1 MELHLSDRHIVALN
15 LLLVTILAYFGA
27 LALNDVVGLRNAS
40 ADNPAISARAL
51 AADDGSLNRPRSEYQ
66 MIVERDIFN
75 IEAPP
80 APPPQVVEEDI
91 HLTLVGV
98 SQLTKGKPYAIVA
111 DARGEQSVYRVG
123 EIIPDTGKLL
133 EVDKDR
139 AIVEHDGK
147 QVVLEIPKDDM
158 GGGDGTG
165 GGEDSGE
172 MSSDNGVNPASQA
185 SYNDLMQHR
194 RMRRHFE

>member
-15 LLLVTILAYFGA
+15 LLLVTILAYFAA
-27 LALNDVVGLRNAS
+27 LALNDIVGLRNAS
-40 ADNPAISARAL
+40 TNSPSVRTRAIV
-51 AADDGSLNRPRSEYQ
+51 ADDGSSKRPRAEYQ

-80 APPPQVVEEDI
+80 APAPQVVEEDI

-139 AIVEHDGK
+139 AIIEHDGK
-147 QVVLEIPKDDM
+147 QV
-158 GGGDGTG
+158 
-165 GGEDSGE
+165 
-172 MSSDNGVNPASQA
+172 
-185 SYNDLMQHR
+185 
-194 RMRRHFE
+194 